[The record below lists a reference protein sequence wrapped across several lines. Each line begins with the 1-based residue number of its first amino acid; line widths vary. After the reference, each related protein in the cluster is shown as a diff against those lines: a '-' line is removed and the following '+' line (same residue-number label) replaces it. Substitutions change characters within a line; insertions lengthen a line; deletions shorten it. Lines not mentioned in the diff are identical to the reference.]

1 MAELVLVLG
10 GTRSGKSAVAES
22 LVAGAAS
29 ASCVVYVATGSAGDP
44 EMAARIAAHRARRPT
59 TWRTVETQDPAAAVR
74 AAPPG
79 SAVLVDALGLWLA
92 ARLDADRGLLLAEV
106 GALAAAALAHDGG
119 PVVVV
124 AEEAGLGVVPTG
136 AATRRW
142 LDLLGEAKQRLAALA
157 GRTLLVVAG
166 HPLLVSPPAQAAE
179 PAGPGAGPGLA
190 VGDRLVPGGAPGLA
204 VGDRRVPG
212 GAPGLAVDAGACEH
226 GVHGDRLVP
235 EGALDFAVNVHSP
248 MPAHVREALDR
259 ALDRA
264 GSYPDDAAGRA
275 AAATRHRR
283 PAGEALVTAGAT
295 DAFHLL
301 ARVVRARLACVVHPG
316 FSEPEAALRAAGVPV
331 AHAVRRA
338 TDGWRLDP
346 SAVDERADVVVV
358 GNPNNP
364 TGTLDDPE
372 RVAGLCRPGR
382 VTVVDEAF
390 MDFVEDEWSWS
401 LAGRRDLPGLVV
413 VRSVTK
419 LWGLAG
425 VRAGYLL
432 GPPGLVAR
440 CAAARPPW
448 ATSSLALAAVE
459 VCAADER
466 HRRQVAR
473 EVAAAREALAAGLRT
488 LPGVTVHAGAAN
500 FLLLGVP
507 DGPAVRA
514 RLLDRGV
521 AVRPP
526 TFPGLGPDHLRV
538 AVRDE
543 ERNALLLKTLEEVL
557 RG

>member
-74 AAPPG
+74 GAPPG

-106 GALAAAALAHDGG
+106 DALAAAALAHDGG

-166 HPLLVSPPAQAAE
+166 LAVHVSPPAQAAE
-179 PAGPGAGPGLA
+179 PAGPAAGPGLA
-190 VGDRLVPGGAPGLA
+190 VHAGAYEHGVHGDRL
-204 VGDRRVPG
+204 VPG
-212 GAPGLAVDAGACEH
+212 GAPGLAVDAGACAA

-264 GSYPDDAAGRA
+264 ASYPDAAAGRA

-390 MDFVEDEWSWS
+390 MDFVEDEWS

-514 RLLDRGV
+514 RLLDRGI

-526 TFPGLGPDHLRV
+526 TFPGLDPDHLRV
-538 AVRDE
+538 AVRDQ